1 MFGLK
6 QLLLHAGAASCGQTD
21 VACNRAQLTW
31 SGLSL
36 WGCSQLLEE
45 RRVLGSGDTAALN

>member
-6 QLLLHAGAASCGQTD
+6 QLLLHAGAASFGQTD

-45 RRVLGSGDTAALN
+45 RRVLGSGDTIALN